1 MREPAPSR
9 ALVEKRLGKRGF
21 TDLFWPDVLLVEQKS
36 AGRNLDEAYD
46 QAGDY
51 FDGMNGGPIA
61 FQGFPPIRRSGE
73 EATNRL
79 RDEVRAVAPAK
90 KQPFSMR

>member
-1 MREPAPSR
+1 MG
-9 ALVEKRLGKRGF
+9 ALFRLPMPYLRQ
-21 TDLFWPDVLLVEQKS
+21 PDKTQKS

-46 QAGDY
+46 QASDY

>member
-1 MREPAPSR
+1 MTSSKFSASAVAASPHYED
-9 ALVEKRLGKRGF
+9 LVEKRLGKRGF

-51 FDGMNGGPIA
+51 FDGMNGGPYRFSGISA
-61 FQGFPPIRRSGE
+61 DPPFR
-73 EATNRL
+73 
-79 RDEVRAVAPAK
+79 
-90 KQPFSMR
+90 